1 MRPLPEF
8 RMLASSMVPVS
19 ARIDGIVDSASFPVS
34 FSDAPLFPEPETQEF
49 PDPFPLTQR
58 QEGPDSLPLECPDSL
73 PLTQAC
79 PDSPPLPL
87 TQEDPQVSGNHDDFV
102 DTHVGGTG
110 VDDGEHIDSDDG
122 DDVAPSVPAGCPIA
136 DQASFASALGD
147 AASAGN
153 LVIGF
158 PLFPLFAAGDGSSK
172 THLSANVFLP
182 GWNCKVSIAVEHI
195 NFHRATAV
203 EHEVSS
209 EQQGGDT
216 DVETVVTNATD
227 ETLVARSRSRPPR
240 GCAQIR
246 WA

>member
-1 MRPLPEF
+1 
-8 RMLASSMVPVS
+8 MVPVR
-19 ARIDGIVDSASFPVS
+19 ARIVDSASFPT
-34 FSDAPLFPEPETQEF
+34 PLFPEPETQEF

-87 TQEDPQVSGNHDDFV
+87 TQEDD
-102 DTHVGGTG
+102 
-110 VDDGEHIDSDDG
+110 DSDAG